1 MFNKASHYQC
11 LDGIVHEVIIQ
22 AEDGINSV
30 TANGITALASG
41 AISATSWIFS
51 VYRHAAKTDTQVC
64 DSAVMR
70 RQTVNRSGTNRNE
83 DAWHDKNVSFRN
95 TLNPVTERVVLFKH
109 PFHLCRIPALGHDGG
124 VERSG
129 KVRKCRIK
137 RTKQNVHC
145 LPSETP
151 AAVRLR
157 GDVTVWQH
165 CCGNDAAFTCSGK
178 TLFTPGPEARRQQQQ
193 QQQQQ

>member
-1 MFNKASHYQC
+1 MCNKASHCQC
-11 LDGIVHEVIIQ
+11 LDGIVQEVIIQ

-30 TANGITALASG
+30 AANGITALASG
-41 AISATSWIFS
+41 AISATSWIFP
-51 VYRHAAKTDTQVC
+51 VYGHGAKTDTQVC
-64 DSAVMR
+64 DSSVMR
-70 RQTVNRSGTNRNE
+70 TETKNRSGTNRNE

-109 PFHLCRIPALGHDGG
+109 PFHLCRIPALGRDGG

-151 AAVRLR
+151 AAVRC
-157 GDVTVWQH
+157 DVTSPSDSTVVVTMLRSR
-165 CCGNDAAFTCSGK
+165 APERLCSPRDRK
-178 TLFTPGPEARRQQQQ
+178 HDDNSNINKK
-193 QQQQQ
+193 